1 MAKKEVLITKCMVPP
16 PYFIL
21 KITMTRDKMLRP
33 SAFVSQKTAGVATT
47 MTKIHAILT
56 NLTGNLIIFAN
67 ENKKQQ

>member
-1 MAKKEVLITKCMVPP
+1 MYGSEPHFV
-16 PYFIL
+16 L
-21 KITMTRDKMLRP
+21 KITMPCDKLHRP

>member
-1 MAKKEVLITKCMVPP
+1 
-16 PYFIL
+16 
-21 KITMTRDKMLRP
+21 MTRDKMLRP

>member
-1 MAKKEVLITKCMVPP
+1 MYGSDPD
-16 PYFIL
+16 FIL
-21 KITMTRDKMLRP
+21 KITMTRDKILRP